1 MSANPFTSR
10 RVVVG
15 VGGGIAAYKV
25 AYLVRLLIG
34 AGADVQVVMSRAAT
48 EFVGPTT
55 FAALSQ
61 RPVFDDLW
69 SLGQEADIG
78 HISVADAAELIIV
91 APATAN
97 LIARIS
103 AGRASDALSA
113 VLLAT
118 QAPVLLAP
126 SMNVNMWT
134 HPSTRINLERLMSRQ
149 PTISTVGPD
158 AGFLACQWDGV
169 GRLAEPNE
177 IFEAAA
183 RLLTRSDLAGR
194 NVVVTAGPTREA
206 LDPVRFLSNRSS
218 GKMGYAV
225 ALAAARRGAHVHLIS
240 GPVALSP
247 PAGVRLESVTS
258 ASEMHERTIA
268 AATSE
273 NVDVIVMVAAVGDY
287 RPAITR
293 VDKLKKDSW
302 GEKPIIELTA
312 NVDIL
317 ADLGQRRQRSK
328 SKTPLL
334 VGFAAETRNLVAN
347 AEAKLDRKGVDMIVA
362 NDVGAADG
370 GFSVETN
377 RVILVEPGRQTPL
390 APTPPDPV
398 RWWTDQSP
406 DIRETRRHH
415 QQSGHQPGQP
425 QLQRRRTKHHQARN
439 HRHC

>member
-1 MSANPFTSR
+1 MNLIQRPVGECERLEGKAGYSLDVSANPFTSR

-34 AGADVQVVMSRAAT
+34 AGAEVQVVMSRAAT
-48 EFVGPTT
+48 EFVGQTT

-78 HISVADAAELIIV
+78 HISVADTAELVIV

-97 LIARIS
+97 LIARVS

-134 HPSTRINLERLMSRQ
+134 HPSTRINLERLISRQ
-149 PTISTVGPD
+149 QKVSTVGPG

-169 GRLAEPNE
+169 GRLAEPSE

-183 RLLTRSDLAGR
+183 RLLTQSDLAGR
-194 NVVVTAGPTREA
+194 HVVVTAGPTQEA

-218 GKMGYAV
+218 GKMGYAL
-225 ALAAARRGAHVHLIS
+225 AQAAARRGANVHLIS
-240 GPVALSP
+240 GPVALAP
-247 PAGVRLESVTS
+247 PVGVRVESVIS
-258 ASEMHERTIA
+258 AREMHESTIA
-268 AATSE
+268 ASKKTD
-273 NVDVIVMVAAVGDY
+273 VDVIVMVAAVGDY
-287 RPAITR
+287 RPAVAC
-293 VDKLKKDSW
+293 VDKLKKDAW

-317 ADLGQRRQRSK
+317 ADLAKRRQQSN
-328 SKTPLL
+328 SQAPLL
-334 VGFAAETRNLVAN
+334 VGFAAETRNVVAN
-347 AEAKLDRKGVDMIVA
+347 AEAKLARKGVDMIVA
-362 NDVGAADG
+362 NDVGAADS
-370 GFSVETN
+370 GFAVETN
-377 RVILVEPGRQTPL
+377 RVVLVESGRQTPL
-390 APTPPDPV
+390 ALTSKDEIAHQIWDQIMV
-398 RWWTDQSP
+398 RLSDGSVRLKQ
-406 DIRETRRHH
+406 
-415 QQSGHQPGQP
+415 
-425 QLQRRRTKHHQARN
+425 
-439 HRHC
+439 